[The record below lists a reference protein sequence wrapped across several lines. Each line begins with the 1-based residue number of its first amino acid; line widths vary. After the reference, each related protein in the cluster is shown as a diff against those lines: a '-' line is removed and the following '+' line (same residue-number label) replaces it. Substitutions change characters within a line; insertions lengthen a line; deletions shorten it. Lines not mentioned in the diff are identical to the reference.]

1 MPQLTPDIC
10 VIGAGS
16 GGLSVAAAAA
26 ALGVSVV
33 LIEKDKMGG
42 DCLNV
47 GCVPSKALIAAAETA
62 HRIRN
67 AGQFGITAGEPQVTM
82 SRVKAHID
90 EIIATI
96 APNDS
101 VERFTALGA
110 MVLKGEAK
118 FLDARTVVLGGD
130 TIKARRF
137 VIATGSRPAIPPI
150 PGLVDLPYLTNE
162 TIFQLTK
169 RPEHLLVLGGG
180 PIGVELAQAMR
191 RLGAQVTLIEAKHIL
206 PREDAEA
213 AAIIRTALR
222 ADGVAL
228 EEQATVIRAEADG
241 AKCRLVLSGVSGN
254 RTIEGTHLLVAAG
267 RKATID
273 GLGLEAAG
281 VKVDARGIVT
291 NTGLKTSNPRIYAI
305 GDCASGGA
313 GGLQFTHV
321 ANYHAGL
328 VIRNALFR
336 APVKSDMTIIPRVT
350 YCDPEVA
357 SVGLSESE
365 ARQAG
370 VLRETLRWP
379 FAENDRAQ
387 ATRQTAGMVKL
398 MVGKK
403 GIILGATMIGSN
415 AGELITPWTM
425 AVAKRMTITDMAGFV
440 IPYPTLSE
448 VGKRAAVTHFARLA
462 SHPNVRRLIKFLRW
476 FG

>member
-16 GGLSVAAAAA
+16 GGLSVAAASAM
-26 ALGVSVV
+26 LGVSVV

-62 HRIRN
+62 HHIRH
-67 AGQFGITAGEPQVTM
+67 ASRFGITAGEPQVNM
-82 SRVKAHID
+82 ARVRAHVD
-90 EIIATI
+90 EVIAAI

-101 VERFTALGA
+101 VERFTALGVT
-110 MVLKGEAK
+110 VLKGEAK

-150 PGLVDLPYLTNE
+150 PGLADVPYLTNE
-162 TIFQLTK
+162 TVFQLTK

-191 RLGAQVTLIEAKHIL
+191 RLGAQVTLVEAKRIL
-206 PREDAEA
+206 VREDAEA
-213 AAIIRTALR
+213 AAIIRAALL

-228 EEQATVIRAEADG
+228 EEQANVIRAEANG
-241 AKCRLVLSGVSGN
+241 LKCRLVISSEAGE
-254 RTIEGTHLLVAAG
+254 RTIEGTHLLIATG
-267 RKATID
+267 RKATTE

-281 VKVDARGIVT
+281 VKTDARGIVT
-291 NTGLKTSNPRIYAI
+291 NTGLKTSNSRIYAI

-328 VIRNALFR
+328 VVRNALFR
-336 APVKSDMTIIPRVT
+336 VPVKADMTIIPRVT

-357 SVGLSESE
+357 SVGLSEDE
-365 ARQAG
+365 ARARA

-379 FAENDRAQ
+379 FFENDRAQ
-387 ATRQTAGMVKL
+387 AARNTSGLVKL
-398 MVGKK
+398 MVGRK
-403 GIILGATMIGSN
+403 GVILGATITGAN

-425 AVAKRMTITDMAGFV
+425 AVAKRMTVTDMAGFV
-440 IPYPTLSE
+440 VPYPTMSE
-448 VGKRAAVTHFARLA
+448 VGKRAAVTHFTPLA
-462 SHPNVRRLIKFLRW
+462 SKPGVRRLIRFLRW

>member
-1 MPQLTPDIC
+1 MPQLNPDIC

-16 GGLSVAAAAA
+16 GGLSVAAASAM
-26 ALGVSVV
+26 LGVSVV
-33 LIEKDKMGG
+33 LIEKDTMGG

-62 HRIRN
+62 HRMRN
-67 AGQFGITAGEPQVTM
+67 ADQFGITAAEPQVNMT
-82 SRVKAHID
+82 RVKSHID
-90 EIIATI
+90 EVIASI

-101 VERFTALGA
+101 IERFTALGVT
-110 MVLKGEAK
+110 VLKGEAK

-150 PGLVDLPYLTNE
+150 PGLADVSYLTNE
-162 TIFQLTK
+162 TVFQLTK
-169 RPEHLLVLGGG
+169 LPGHLLVLGGG

-191 RLGAQVTLIEAKHIL
+191 RLGAQVTLVEANRIL
-206 PREDAEA
+206 AREDAEA
-213 AAIIRTALR
+213 ASIIRNALL
-222 ADGVAL
+222 ADGIAVV
-228 EEQATVIRAEADG
+228 EQAAVIRAESNG
-241 AKCRLVLSGVSGN
+241 ARCRLVITGDAGE
-254 RTIEGTHLLVAAG
+254 RIIEGTHLLVATG
-267 RKATID
+267 RKATTE

-291 NTGLKTSNPRIYAI
+291 STGLKTSNSRVYAI

-328 VIRNALFR
+328 VVRNALFR
-336 APVKSDMTIIPRVT
+336 VPVKANMTIIPRVT

-357 SVGLSESE
+357 SVGLSEDE
-365 ARQAG
+365 ARADG

-387 ATRQTAGMVKL
+387 ATRQKAGMVKL
-398 MVGKK
+398 MVGRK
-403 GIILGATMIGSN
+403 GVILGAIITGAN

-425 AVAKRMTITDMAGFV
+425 AVSKRMSVTDMAGFV

-448 VGKRAAVTHFARLA
+448 VGKRAAITHFTLLA
-462 SHPNVRRLIKFLRW
+462 NKPNVRRLIAFLRW